1 MVWYARANHNKR
13 TKPYTEHAKKKP
25 NDRFIFKGNFML
37 IGFESCARR
46 RLPPVKM
53 IQHMV
58 DCVCAAA
65 AAVEVQVEHSG
76 R

>member
-1 MVWYARANHNKR
+1 
-13 TKPYTEHAKKKP
+13 
-25 NDRFIFKGNFML
+25 ML

-53 IQHMV
+53 IHHMV

>member
-13 TKPYTEHAKKKP
+13 TKRYTQQKE
-25 NDRFIFKGNFML
+25 NERMNVSFVFKGNFMV

-46 RLPPVKM
+46 RLPPEKT

-58 DCVCAAA
+58 DCAAD
-65 AAVEVQVEHSG
+65 SG
-76 R
+76 TRSRVGR